1 MFRGIICTALQLYGL
16 AVVARIILTWIRV
29 PSDHAVGRIG
39 SLLAVVVD
47 PPLRAIRSVM
57 PDIPIGPARLDL
69 SPMVSLL
76 AVFIAQRVI
85 C

>member
-1 MFRGIICTALQLYGL
+1 MFRGILCTALQLYGL

-69 SPMVSLL
+69 SPMVLLL

>member
-69 SPMVSLL
+69 SPMVLLL

>member
-16 AVVARIILTWIRV
+16 AVVARIILSWIQV

-69 SPMVSLL
+69 SPMVLLL

>member
-1 MFRGIICTALQLYGL
+1 MFLGLICAALQLYGL
-16 AVVARIILTWIRV
+16 AVLARIILSWIRV

-39 SLLAVVVD
+39 SLLAVIVD

-69 SPMVSLL
+69 SPMVLLL
-76 AVFIAQRVI
+76 AVFIVRRVI

>member
-16 AVVARIILTWIRV
+16 AVVASIVLSWIRV

-69 SPMVSLL
+69 SPMVLLL

>member
-16 AVVARIILTWIRV
+16 AVVARIILSWVRV

-39 SLLAVVVD
+39 ALLAVIVD

-69 SPMVSLL
+69 SPMALLL
-76 AVFIAQRVI
+76 AVFLVQRVI